1 MFVFSFQHFLG
12 ARININMTFWKVSRP
27 RAAKLSATTDTSTTE
42 DESLYELTTLEIV
55 MLVLTVLAFIG
66 QFMNLSFGIVDHFTL
81 KKVAARVQ

>member
-1 MFVFSFQHFLG
+1 
-12 ARININMTFWKVSRP
+12 MTFWKVSRP
-27 RAAKLSATTDTSTTE
+27 RAIKLSSTANATDTTTTE

-66 QFMNLSFGIVDHFTL
+66 QFVNLSFGIVDHFTL